1 MKKSLLVLL
10 VLIMGACS
18 VTPEDE
24 KEPTPTP
31 TPKTF
36 GEIAQGI
43 YTIEGQ
49 KLELKIDGHLYDGD
63 TIIYTMVED
72 KGDGKAVYSV
82 ITTTPTTVTKY
93 FGLSVTVTGETK
105 TLTFYKKSETEYWDL
120 QPEVSFDPSFS
131 QGDLDSIP
139 EGGGENDPL
148 DPTEA
153 KVFID
158 KVNNAKLSIFD
169 SSGFTAFPEIPA
181 NGTIELEIDSE
192 KKEFKLAHLRNEI
205 DAIFTNGTDANI
217 SYIGITF
224 RKNTLDLQDK
234 IDSSLGYTKDN
245 ISWSKTRE
253 VLALKKATPDE
264 IKLFANKINAEG
276 FISAKN
282 GNWVDFDITK
292 DGTYNDQDG
301 YTYTIGQVINKTS
314 VSVAY
319 LYGSGGS
326 SGIEI
331 HGLKDGEYGILNSE
345 GTMDTVIGIK
355 KATPT
360 EIVDFV
366 KTLEGFVSPKLV
378 NGNWVDLEIVNGAYN
393 NGTTTYKIG
402 KFINPT
408 TVLVAYDDDSGNT
421 GTETHGLVDGE
432 YGILNNDGLINT
444 VIAFKTATA
453 TEMVDFVKTLEGFVY
468 SQAVNGNWVDFV
480 ITAGA
485 YSDAT
490 KSFKIR
496 QVLTLTTVLVA
507 YDDGLGNTGT
517 ETHGLIGKNFGI
529 LNSDNTMNTAIAVKK
544 ATIDD
549 IKAFAGI
556 INDEGLSFFNGA
568 DFVEFVIAENGTYNG
583 ANGAYKI
590 GQVMENNTVLV
601 TYDDGFGN
609 ISTETHGLR
618 NGQYGSLDNTSDTT
632 VNDLIAFKKSTTLE
646 IAKFAGTIDG
656 FLSVQL
662 VGGNWANFIINIAD
676 GTYSDQYGTYKIGK
690 VINPTT
696 VLVARG
702 LSTQIHGLIGTEF
715 GRLDNTS
722 DTTVNDIIAFKK
734 STPTEI
740 VNFVKTLEGFAY
752 PQAVNGNWV
761 DLVISDGT
769 YTDEGNIYTY
779 DIGKV
784 SGNTVLVA
792 YKTGGNSGTERHGLI
807 NGEYGVLNPGG
818 TMKTVLAFK
827 KVTTEEIAT
836 FAKKLEGFVSA
847 KNGNWVD
854 LVITADGTYT
864 PSRVSYKIGKVINPT
879 TVLVAYIDR
888 NETITEKHGIIGK
901 EFGDL
906 NPNTG
911 TIWSIQALKKSTP
924 TEIEDFAKKLE
935 GFAYPQAVNG
945 NWVDLVISDGT
956 YTDEGNIYTYD
967 IGKVS
972 GNTVLVAYKTGGN
985 SGTERHGLING
996 EYGVLNP
1003 GGTMKTVLAFKK
1015 VTTEEIATF
1024 AKKLEGFVSAKNGNW
1039 VDLVITAD
1047 GTYTP
1052 SRVSYKIGKVINPT
1066 TVLVA
1071 YIDRNETITES
1082 HGVVGK
1088 EFGKLNPDNG
1098 TIRSKQALKKS
1109 TPTETA
1115 KFISDIN
1122 AEGLNEVRGSQE
1134 LFVIRDG
1141 AYSDQTYTYKIGPII
1156 DANTVWVLDGTGN
1169 FTSISKH
1176 GLRDG
1181 QYGRLNNTSDT
1192 TVNNTIAFKKS
1203 TPREIA
1209 NFINKINALSLIDY
1223 DRAQPFIIAPDGTYQ
1238 AKANES
1244 SSSTYTVVQIKE
1256 DYVLVSFFFGDS
1268 YDIVEK
1274 HGFVDGDYGR
1284 LDYDDSTMMGRIIGI
1299 QKSIPTEIAT
1309 FAKTINDLPLN
1320 KVGTEDPFIIADDGT
1335 YGEGLYSTYEVIKV
1349 INSTTVYV
1357 TLSYGTVIHG
1367 LRNGKYGSLDHAG
1380 ATSLNKVIAE

>member
-93 FGLSVTVTGETK
+93 FGLSVAVTGETK

-282 GNWVDFDITK
+282 GNWVEFNITK

-517 ETHGLIGKNFGI
+517 ETHGLIGKNFGT

-632 VNDLIAFKKSTTLE
+632 VNDIIAFKKSTPTE

-702 LSTQIHGLIGTEF
+702 LSTQIHGLRGTEF
-715 GRLDNTS
+715 GRIDNTS

-740 VNFVKTLEGFAY
+740 VNFVKKLEGFVY

-818 TMKTVLAFK
+818 TMKTVIAFK
-827 KVTTEEIAT
+827 KATTEEIAT

-924 TEIEDFAKKLE
+924 TE
-935 GFAYPQAVNG
+935 
-945 NWVDLVISDGT
+945 
-956 YTDEGNIYTYD
+956 
-967 IGKVS
+967 
-972 GNTVLVAYKTGGN
+972 
-985 SGTERHGLING
+985 
-996 EYGVLNP
+996 
-1003 GGTMKTVLAFKK
+1003 
-1015 VTTEEIATF
+1015 
-1024 AKKLEGFVSAKNGNW
+1024 
-1039 VDLVITAD
+1039 
-1047 GTYTP
+1047 
-1052 SRVSYKIGKVINPT
+1052 
-1066 TVLVA
+1066 
-1071 YIDRNETITES
+1071 
-1082 HGVVGK
+1082 
-1088 EFGKLNPDNG
+1088 
-1098 TIRSKQALKKS
+1098 
-1109 TPTETA
+1109 TA

-1141 AYSDQTYTYKIGPII
+1141 AYSDQINTYKIGPII
-1156 DANTVWVLDGTGN
+1156 DANSVWVLDGRGD
-1169 FTSISKH
+1169 FISKH

-1181 QYGRLNNTSDT
+1181 QYGRLNNN
-1192 TVNNTIAFKKS
+1192 TVYDIIAFKKS
-1203 TPREIA
+1203 TPTEISE
-1209 NFINKINALSLIDY
+1209 FISKVNALSLVTFFNTKKT
-1223 DRAQPFIIAPDGTYQ
+1223 FIIAPDGTYL
-1238 AKANES
+1238 AIVGGNTS
-1244 SSSTYTVVQIKE
+1244 HTYTIVQVKE
-1256 DYVLVSFFFGDS
+1256 DYVLVSAFVGS
-1268 YDIVEK
+1268 YDIVAK
-1274 HGFVDGDYGR
+1274 HGFVDGDYSSINSG
-1284 LDYDDSTMMGRIIGI
+1284 STVTGNPIGI
-1299 QKSIPTEIAT
+1299 KKSTPTEIAT

-1320 KVGTEDPFIIADDGT
+1320 KVGTENPFIIADDGT
-1335 YGEGLYSTYEVIKV
+1335 YSVDRDTHEVIKV

-1357 TLSYGTVIHG
+1357 TGPFGAEIHG
-1367 LRNGKYGSLDHAG
+1367 LRMGYYGRFYAIDMS
-1380 ATSLNKVIAE
+1380 TVSEVIAE